1 MLGRISIPRD
11 DQGSMRH
18 PGRTVD
24 RHLDR
29 GFDSTLFVNV
39 SREYTELYRTV
50 YISYI
55 CFASSIS
62 RLERRGFYFDLNF
75 LDNIERCRNVASLR
89 NERV

>member
-18 PGRTVD
+18 PGLTVD

-29 GFDSTLFVNV
+29 GFDSLTLFVKV

-50 YISYI
+50 YLVYL
-55 CFASSIS
+55 F

-75 LDNIERCRNVASLR
+75 LDNIGIERNVASLR
-89 NERV
+89 NEGVTEET